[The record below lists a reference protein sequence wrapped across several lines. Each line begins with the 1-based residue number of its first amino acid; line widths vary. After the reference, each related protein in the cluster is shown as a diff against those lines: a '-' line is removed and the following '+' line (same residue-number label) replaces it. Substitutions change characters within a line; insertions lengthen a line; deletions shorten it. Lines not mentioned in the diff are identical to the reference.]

1 MMNRCFLLLLLFVNG
16 YYTNAQINGCTDPL
30 ATNYDSLATSN
41 DGSCLYNVT
50 SVSPITTWSLPD
62 IMVETSGLIFWN
74 QKFWTHN
81 DNSDTN
87 IYSFDTINISN
98 YQSFPL
104 NSTSNIDWEEI
115 SQDSSYIYVGD
126 FGNNANGN
134 RTNLKILRIEK
145 NSLLT
150 NVPIIDTINFNYS
163 LQTDY
168 TAIGS
173 NNTNFD
179 CESFI
184 VTQDSIYLFTKE
196 WVSKATTIYSLPKL
210 SGSYVA
216 QARQSYYVDGLITGA
231 TFLEDKKLI
240 VLCGYSQV
248 LQPFLFML
256 YDFESQNFFNG
267 NKRKILLNMSMH
279 QVEGIATEDGIT
291 YYVTNEKV
299 GQTVPQ
305 QIHKIDLAE
314 YFYSPVN
321 VTENQS
327 EVFEIAPNPVIDF
340 VEITI
345 TPNQIGKEY
354 LILDFTGQVV
364 QQGVLNEKQSRLN
377 LKNLSPGT
385 YVIAI
390 NKPGSINRKIIKLEN

>member
-1 MMNRCFLLLLLFVNG
+1 MNRCFLLLLLFVNG

>member
-1 MMNRCFLLLLLFVNG
+1 MMKRCFLLLLLFVNG
-16 YYTNAQINGCTDPL
+16 YSTNAQINGCTDPL
-30 ATNYDSLATSN
+30 ATNYDSLATFN
-41 DGSCLYNVT
+41 DGSCLYNVAT
-50 SVSPITTWSLPD
+50 VSPITTWSLPD
-62 IMVETSGLIFWN
+62 VMVETSGLIFWN

-87 IYSFDTINISN
+87 IYSFDSTNISN

-104 NSTSNIDWEEI
+104 NNTSNIDWEEI

-168 TAIGS
+168 SATGS

-210 SGSYVA
+210 PGSYVA

-267 NKRKILLNMSMH
+267 NKRKILLNMSLH
-279 QVEGIATEDGIT
+279 QVEGIATEDGNV
-291 YYVTNEKV
+291 YYVTNEKL
-299 GQTVPQ
+299 GQSIPQ
-305 QIHKIDLAE
+305 QIHKINLAE

-354 LILDFTGQVV
+354 LILDLTGQVV
-364 QQGVLNEKQSRLN
+364 QQGVLNEKQSHLN
-377 LKNLSPGT
+377 LKNLSSGT

-390 NKPGSINRKIIKLEN
+390 NKPGSINRKIIKL

>member
-1 MMNRCFLLLLLFVNG
+1 MKRCFLLLLLFVNG
-16 YYTNAQINGCTDPL
+16 YSTNAQINGCTDPL
-30 ATNYDSLATSN
+30 ATNYDSLATFN
-41 DGSCLYNVT
+41 DGSCLYNVAT
-50 SVSPITTWSLPD
+50 VSPITTWSLPD
-62 IMVETSGLIFWN
+62 VMVETSGLIFWN

-87 IYSFDTINISN
+87 IYSFDSTNISN

-104 NSTSNIDWEEI
+104 NNTSNIDWEEI

-168 TAIGS
+168 SATGS

-210 SGSYVA
+210 PGSYVA

-267 NKRKILLNMSMH
+267 NKRKILLNMSLH
-279 QVEGIATEDGIT
+279 QVEGIATEDGNV
-291 YYVTNEKV
+291 YYVTNEKL
-299 GQTVPQ
+299 GQSIPQ
-305 QIHKIDLAE
+305 QIHKINLAE

-354 LILDFTGQVV
+354 LILDLTGQVV
-364 QQGVLNEKQSRLN
+364 QQGVLNEKQSHLN
-377 LKNLSPGT
+377 LKNLSSGT

-390 NKPGSINRKIIKLEN
+390 NKPGSINRKIIKL

>member
-1 MMNRCFLLLLLFVNG
+1 MKRCFLLLLLFVNG
-16 YYTNAQINGCTDPL
+16 YCSNAQINGCTDPL

-41 DGSCLYNVT
+41 DGSCLYNLAT
-50 SVSPITTWSLPD
+50 VSPITTWSLPN

-87 IYSFDTINISN
+87 IYSFDTTNISN

-115 SQDSSYIYVGD
+115 SQDSSYVYVGD

-168 TAIGS
+168 SATGS

-210 SGSYVA
+210 PGSYVA

-279 QVEGIATEDGIT
+279 QVEGIATDDGIT

-299 GQTVPQ
+299 GQSVPQ

-345 TPNQIGKEY
+345 TSNQIGKEY
-354 LILDFTGQVV
+354 LILDLTGQVV
-364 QQGVLNEKQSRLN
+364 QQGVLNDKQSRLN